1 MEKIL
6 GLDLGSRTCGV
17 AISDTLGMLAHGV
30 ETYHF
35 SENAYKKCAYHI
47 KNIVEENNIH
57 TIVLGLPKHMNGDL
71 GERAQISIDFKERL
85 EKMMDVE
92 VILEDE
98 RLTTVEA
105 HKTMNFLNVNKHK
118 KRNIVDTISAVY
130 ILETYLNKIKVN

>member
-71 GERAQISIDFKERL
+71 GDRAQISIDFKERL

-98 RLTTVEA
+98 RLTTVIATNNLILVMFQER
-105 HKTMNFLNVNKHK
+105 NVNRLLIRWQQLKFF
-118 KRNIVDTISAVY
+118 RG
-130 ILETYLNKIKVN
+130 ILIR

>member
-6 GLDLGSRTCGV
+6 GLDLGSRTCGIAV
-17 AISDTLGMLAHGV
+17 SDTLGMLAHGV

-98 RLTTVEA
+98 RLTTVIA
-105 HKTMNFLNVNKHK
+105 TNNLIFGDVSRKNVNRLLTRWQQLKFF
-118 KRNIVDTISAVY
+118 RA
-130 ILETYLNKIKVN
+130 ILIR

>member
-1 MEKIL
+1 MRCC
-6 GLDLGSRTCGV
+6 D
-17 AISDTLGMLAHGV
+17 SDTLGMLAHGV

-47 KNIVEENNIH
+47 KNIVEENNIL

-98 RLTTVEA
+98 RL
-105 HKTMNFLNVNKHK
+105 KLLLRQIILFLVMFQERNVNRLLIRWQQLKFF
-118 KRNIVDTISAVY
+118 RG
-130 ILETYLNKIKVN
+130 ILRR

>member
-85 EKMMDVE
+85 EKMLSL
-92 VILEDE
+92 I
-98 RLTTVEA
+98 
-105 HKTMNFLNVNKHK
+105 H
-118 KRNIVDTISAVY
+118 I
-130 ILETYLNKIKVN
+130 

>member
-98 RLTTVEA
+98 RLTTKIAEN
-105 HKTMNFLNVNKHK
+105 MLIDFDLSRK
-118 KRNIVDTISAVY
+118 KRKKVIDGVSAVI
-130 ILETYLNKIKVN
+130 ILQSYLDRKER